1 MNKEK
6 LNKVQ
11 LSAKEFRKLTET
23 KLKELIL
30 QKANEKRKKSLK
42 RDFWLQVIKEN
53 YEDIKRAKEKR
64 KLSDFFNRLRG
75 LKDFER
81 FKISF
86 AYFTKLIREYE
97 NGKAT

>member
-1 MNKEK
+1 MGKENKNIIWLEP
-6 LNKVQ
+6 
-11 LSAKEFRKLTET
+11 KEFRKLSEME
-23 KLKELIL
+23 LKELSL

-53 YEDIKRAKEKR
+53 YKDIKRAKEKR
-64 KLSDFFNRLRG
+64 KLSDFFLNLQK
-75 LKDFER
+75 LEDFQR

-97 NGKAT
+97 NSLK

>member
-6 LNKVQ
+6 LNKVR
-11 LSAKEFRKLTET
+11 LSANEFRKIMKMKFK
-23 KLKELIL
+23 KLSL

-42 RDFWLQVIKEN
+42 RDFWLQIIKEN
-53 YEDIKRAKEKR
+53 YKDIKRAKEKR
-64 KLSDFFNRLRG
+64 KLSDFF
-75 LKDFER
+75 LKLQKLEDFQR

-97 NGKAT
+97 NSLK